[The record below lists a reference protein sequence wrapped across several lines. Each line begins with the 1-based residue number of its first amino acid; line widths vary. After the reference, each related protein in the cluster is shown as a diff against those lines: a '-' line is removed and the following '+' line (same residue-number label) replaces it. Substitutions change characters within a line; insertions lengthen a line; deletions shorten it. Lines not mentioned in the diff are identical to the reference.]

1 MAAKQSDWMGIGS
14 NWIAY
19 LECTGVH
26 YDPQKY
32 NLSDFRYD
40 MVILLP
46 PWKAIYTKD
55 KERNESFD
63 EAENLYFYIRNTY
76 QKNNI
81 PIVEIPF
88 QCPEVRISNLLK
100 YLDDE
105 KTGWLL
111 TKILEN

>member
-1 MAAKQSDWMGIGS
+1 M
-14 NWIAY
+14 
-19 LECTGVH
+19 ECTGVH

-81 PIVEIPF
+81 SIVEIPF
-88 QCPEVRISNLLK
+88 QCPEARISTLLK

-105 KTGWLL
+105 KTG
-111 TKILEN
+111 